1 MDTINYGMLSQTM
14 TEIRKVDQINPD
26 PAIIARAASVIR
38 NGGTVVFPTETV
50 YGLGADAT
58 NDSSVMKIYRAK
70 GRPPDNPLIV
80 HFSSLDMMREY
91 VHVPPDLERFA
102 RNIWP
107 GPVTFILE
115 STSKISIV
123 ARASL
128 PTAGSRMPANPVA
141 LALIESAG
149 VPISA
154 PSANIS
160 TRPSIVS
167 SAEAI
172 EELDGKVDMILD
184 AGETFFGMESTVLR
198 QVEGGYEILRP
209 GAVGVEDLE
218 PLLGRIFVSAAARAA
233 ESVDKPITPGMKY
246 RHYSPGKTLYRI
258 EDKGAFI
265 SYVEEQLPGDMGI
278 ICSDEVASSIGLH
291 CITLGTE
298 KDLYEIAKNLFPA
311 FRRLDSG
318 SYKSG
323 IIHGFPESGIGLAI
337 MNRIRKASIPIH

>member
-14 TEIRKVDQINPD
+14 TEIRKIDQIHPD
-26 PAIIARAASVIR
+26 PVIIDRAASVIK

-58 NDSSVMKIYRAK
+58 TDSSVMKIYKAK

-80 HFSSLDMMREY
+80 HFSSLEMMRKY
-91 VHVPPDLERFA
+91 VHVTPDIERFA
-102 RNIWP
+102 SNVWP

-115 STSKISIV
+115 ATANLSIV

-128 PTAGSRMPANPVA
+128 PTAGSRIPANPVA
-141 LALIESAG
+141 LALIDRAG

-172 EELDGKVDMILD
+172 VELDGKVDMILD
-184 AGETFFGMESTVLR
+184 AGMTFFGMESTVLR
-198 QVEGGYEILRP
+198 QIEGGYEILRP

-218 PLLGRIFVSAAARAA
+218 PILGKIFVSAAARAA
-233 ESVDKPITPGMKY
+233 ETVDKPITPGMKY

-258 EDKGAFI
+258 EDRGAFI
-265 SYVEEQLPGDMGI
+265 SYVAENNTADMGI
-278 ICSDEVASSIGLH
+278 ICSDEVASSAGLQ
-291 CITLGTE
+291 CISLGTE

-311 FRRLDSG
+311 FRKLDSG
-318 SYKSG
+318 PYKSG

-337 MNRIRKASIPIH
+337 MNRIRKASVPYQ